1 MRAVYQGMALI
12 EAPSNTLGFATGL
25 VDEPAPHRPVIQR
38 TMEMMVIII
47 GILACVL
54 LLWH

>member
-1 MRAVYQGMALI
+1 MNVYQVMELT
-12 EAPSNTLGFATGL
+12 EHPSHSLGFAAGL
-25 VDEPAPHRPVIQR
+25 DCEPAPDRPVIQR